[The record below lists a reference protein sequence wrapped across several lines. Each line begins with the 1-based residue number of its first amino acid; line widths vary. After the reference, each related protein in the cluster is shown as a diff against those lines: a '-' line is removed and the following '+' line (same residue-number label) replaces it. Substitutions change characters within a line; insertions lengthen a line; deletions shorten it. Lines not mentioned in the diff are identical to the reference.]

1 MADDKP
7 IRPTEKPPA
16 LGALP
21 DLASP
26 AANGNKGSPPPA
38 DAAPDSP
45 ADGPVKA
52 TFLSHLADKWQ
63 LPLLA
68 LGLLL
73 LLTGLPRLFNQKI
86 PINVEEQLAQARLAL
101 QRNQPIQ
108 AIVRVEGV
116 LNEPASDVQRSV
128 MVLIRGLANYSQ
140 AGSSRDATQRAF
152 ARQAVADMDKAVS
165 LAGGA
170 IDKLDRGLINPVEFY
185 LKRGQ
190 ARQWAQDN
198 GEADL
203 AEVLTRAGP
212 GQEQLSRRATELL
225 WDSSPEVVGK
235 YLDGMLARTDLSSD
249 DRIWAISRKSRLLV
263 RQGHQDQAE
272 KMLDGYLEKLPGG
285 SSQDALEIELARLH
299 YDACMLAGPKM
310 AQAERDR
317 RLDKAYLLL
326 SAVQLRRNPDA
337 AEPEV
342 DAELNWLLGEVNF
355 LQDRPAEAEK
365 AYERV
370 AHAFADTRFG
380 RAARLGVARAAAL
393 YKPVDRAY
401 ESYRQVVDELL
412 HEPDDPMIDRRAVQA
427 SLLTLAEQL
436 RKQER
441 WEPAY
446 QFLELLY
453 PMLDSTQ
460 ANPSQTDIR
469 HRQGKILRLLAMEE
483 KQSAERL
490 AREAAVALGHPP
502 ASQPD
507 DVVRLNNQARQ
518 HLQLAAEAFLDT
530 ARLCSADDDMSGDN
544 LELAANCYDEAGEVG
559 QAIVV
564 LRKFVHDFPSAESR
578 VARAVFNL
586 AKAYQAAGCYEQ
598 AITEYRRMTS
608 EYHNS
613 PNANKSL
620 VPMAQCYKA
629 LGQLDDAEKVLT
641 GILGD
646 DAHYSPESSEYR
658 RALFEL
664 AKLFYERRQY
674 REAVARFDEALQREP
689 DAREAAYCRYF
700 LADSYRLSGLELDSA
715 IRSARTPLERGQWTT
730 ARTAWMAEARDQFDR
745 VVAALESRSAQA
757 AMSNQASPLNELDL
771 LYLRNSYFFRADCLF
786 DLGRFSEAL
795 DLYEVAALKYANQPE
810 AIAAHVQIVNCY
822 VKLNQ
827 LEQAR
832 AANERAKWL
841 LKKLPADSFSRRPL
855 PMDKDYLSKW
865 LDSAGGVFQPNVQ
878 VATPTPG
885 GAP

>member
-7 IRPTEKPPA
+7 IRPTAKPPGP
-16 LGALP
+16 GALA
-21 DLASP
+21 DIGSP
-26 AANGNKGSPPPA
+26 AAKGGLA
-38 DAAPDSP
+38 DTAATADSP
-45 ADGPVKA
+45 AEAPLK
-52 TFLSHLADKWQ
+52 TSFLSALADKWQ

-73 LLTGLPRLFNQKI
+73 LLTGLPRLFNKKI
-86 PINVEEQLAQARLAL
+86 PVNVDEQLTQARLAL

-108 AIVRVEGV
+108 AIVRIEAL
-116 LNEPASDVQRSV
+116 LNEPASDAQRGT
-128 MVLIRGLANYSQ
+128 MVLIRGLANFEQ
-140 AGSSRDATQRAF
+140 AGTSRDATQRAF
-152 ARQAVADMDKAVS
+152 ARQTIADMDKAVS
-165 LAGGA
+165 LAGS
-170 IDKLDRGLINPVEFY
+170 IESLDRGLIGPVEFY

-190 ARQWAQDN
+190 ARQWSLDN
-198 GEADL
+198 GDADL
-203 AEVLTRAGP
+203 IEVLSRAEP
-212 GQEQLSRRATELL
+212 GQEPLSRRALELL
-225 WDSSPEVVGK
+225 WDGNPDVVRK
-235 YLDGMLARTDLSSD
+235 HLDGMLARTDLSSD
-249 DRIWAISRKSRLLV
+249 DRLWAISRKSRLLV
-263 RQGHQDQAE
+263 RQGKLADAE
-272 KMLDGYLEKLPGG
+272 QMLDGYLEKLPSG
-285 SSQDALEIELARLH
+285 SSQDVLEIELARLH

-310 AQAERDR
+310 AAGERDR
-317 RLDKAYLLL
+317 RLNKAFLLL
-326 SAVQLRRNPDA
+326 SAVQLRRRPDA
-337 AEPEV
+337 AEPQV
-342 DAELNWLLGEVNF
+342 DAELHWLLGEVNL

-370 AHAFADTRFG
+370 AHAYADTRFG
-380 RAARLGVARAAAL
+380 RAARLGVAKSAAL
-393 YKPVDRAY
+393 YKPIDRAY
-401 ESYRQVVDELL
+401 EAYRQVVDELL
-412 HEPDDPMIDRRAVQA
+412 HEPDDPMVDRRAVQN

-441 WEPAY
+441 WEPSY

-460 ANPSQTDIR
+460 ANPSQTEIR
-469 HRQGKILRLLAMEE
+469 HREGQMLRRLAIEE

-490 AREAAVALGHPP
+490 VAREAAVALAALGRPP

-507 DVVRLNNQARQ
+507 DVVRLTGQARR
-518 HLQLAAEAFLDT
+518 HLQMAAEAFLDT
-530 ARLCSADDDMSGDN
+530 ARLCAADDDMSGDN
-544 LELAANCYDEAGEVG
+544 LELAANCYDEAGDVYG
-559 QAIVV
+559 AIVV
-564 LRKFVHDFPSAESR
+564 LRKFVHDYPTAQSR

-586 AKAYQAAGCYEQ
+586 AKAYQAAGCYDE
-598 AITEYRRMTS
+598 AIAQYRQMTS
-608 EYHNS
+608 EYRNS
-613 PNANKSL
+613 PNANKSQ

-629 LGQLDDAEKVLT
+629 LGKLDEAEKVLS
-641 GILGD
+641 GILAD
-646 DAHYSPESSEYR
+646 DQHYSPESTEYR
-658 RALFEL
+658 QSLFEL

-689 DAREAAYCRYF
+689 DAREAIYCRYF

-715 IRSARTPLERGQWTT
+715 IRSARTPLERGQWTA
-730 ARTAWMAEARDQFDR
+730 ARTAWLGESRDQFDR
-745 VVAALESRSAQA
+745 VVAALETRA
-757 AMSNQASPLNELDL
+757 ATGGPGNAGSLSELDL

-832 AANERAKWL
+832 AVNERAKWL
-841 LKKLPADSFSRRPL
+841 LKKLPVDSFSRRAL

-865 LDSAGGVFQPNVQ
+865 LNSAGGPASFQ